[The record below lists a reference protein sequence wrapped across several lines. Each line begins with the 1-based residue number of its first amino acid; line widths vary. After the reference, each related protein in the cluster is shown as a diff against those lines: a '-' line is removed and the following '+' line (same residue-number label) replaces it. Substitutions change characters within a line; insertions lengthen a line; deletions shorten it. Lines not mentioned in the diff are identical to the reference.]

1 MLAIGRALM
10 ALPDLLIL
18 DEVSLGLAPL
28 IIDDLYRAIREINER
43 GTSILLV
50 EQSVHRSLEIAD
62 RAYIIE
68 HGRIILSGT
77 AMEISQNPEV
87 REAYFGFEQAT
98 ENS

>member
-1 MLAIGRALM
+1 M

-28 IIDDLYRAIREINER
+28 IIDALYDAIREINAQ
-43 GTSILLV
+43 GTTILLV
-50 EQSVHRSLEIAD
+50 EQNVHRSLEVAD

-77 AMEISQNPEV
+77 ASEISQNAEIQQ
-87 REAYFGFEQAT
+87 AYFGFEQAKPAAKF
-98 ENS
+98 ESNG